1 MSIEQPRRELNR
13 AHTWLAI
20 HEAACALVLR
30 DGLAAATV
38 EAISEQA
45 DVSRRTFFN
54 YFPTK
59 EDAVL
64 GLKSPRISE
73 ESLEA
78 FAEPTDLLGRV
89 VHLMS
94 STVRT
99 AVHLDTSVERREL
112 LKRYPELRMRLDQ
125 QLRQVETLVQEVLTE
140 RSSASSESSRAL
152 VMFAGTVLRFA
163 FASQPDGTIDDSP
176 HALNAAITQFTNVV
190 KEAL

>member
-1 MSIEQPRRELNR
+1 MSDELPRRELNR

-38 EAISEQA
+38 DAISEQA

-64 GLKSPRISE
+64 GLKAPRLDE

-78 FAEPTDLLGRV
+78 FAEPTDLFGRV

-99 AVHLDTSVERREL
+99 AVHMDTSGERREL
-112 LKRYPELRMRLDQ
+112 LKRYPELRTRLEQ
-125 QLRQVETLVQEVLTE
+125 QLREAEVLVQNVLVE
-140 RSSASSESSRAL
+140 QSSTSPESSRAL
-152 VMFAGTVLRFA
+152 VMFAGTVMRFA
-163 FASQPDGTIDDSP
+163 FAPQPDGSIDDSRQ
-176 HALNAAITQFTNVV
+176 ALDAAIIQFRTIV

>member
-1 MSIEQPRRELNR
+1 MSDELPRRELNR

-20 HEAACALVLR
+20 HETACALVLR

-38 EAISEQA
+38 DAISEQA

-64 GLKSPRISE
+64 GLKSPRLGE

-78 FAEPTDLLGRV
+78 FAEPTDLFGRV

-99 AVHLDTSVERREL
+99 AVHLETSVERREL
-112 LKRYPELRMRLDQ
+112 LKRYPELRARLEQ
-125 QLRQVETLVQEVLTE
+125 QLREAEMLVQNVLIE
-140 RSSASSESSRAL
+140 QSSASPESSRAL
-152 VMFAGTVLRFA
+152 VMFAGTVMRFA
-163 FASQPDGTIDDSP
+163 FSPQPDGTIDDSRE
-176 HALNAAITQFTNVV
+176 ALDAAIIQFRKIV